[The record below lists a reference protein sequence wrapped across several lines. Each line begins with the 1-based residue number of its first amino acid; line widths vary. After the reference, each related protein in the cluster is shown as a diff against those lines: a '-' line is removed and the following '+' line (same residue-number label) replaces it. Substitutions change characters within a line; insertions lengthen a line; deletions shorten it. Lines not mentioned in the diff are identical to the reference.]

1 MRKNLSLPIILSLA
15 FISSSCS
22 QHTETRPYFEPYEGI
37 KETKVETVKDNKV
50 LEKVNK
56 IDIINQL
63 HYPLEV
69 VSLTDPLL
77 LIAAMA
83 QIDNQIKYCH
93 YGKKKNSILLAQ
105 KEHVSQ
111 VFLKPSRFNFE
122 KNELDLF
129 VHKES
134 QAQMLTFTKINV
146 LTKTNLL
153 TSSPS

>member
-37 KETKVETVKDNKV
+37 KETKVETVKENKV
-50 LEKVNK
+50 FKEKVNK
-56 IDIINQL
+56 IEIINQL
-63 HYPLEV
+63 NYPLEV

-83 QIDNQIKYCH
+83 QIDNQIKHCH

-122 KNELDLF
+122 KMNSTSL
-129 VHKES
+129 
-134 QAQMLTFTKINV
+134 FTK
-146 LTKTNLL
+146 NLRL
-153 TSSPS
+153 KC